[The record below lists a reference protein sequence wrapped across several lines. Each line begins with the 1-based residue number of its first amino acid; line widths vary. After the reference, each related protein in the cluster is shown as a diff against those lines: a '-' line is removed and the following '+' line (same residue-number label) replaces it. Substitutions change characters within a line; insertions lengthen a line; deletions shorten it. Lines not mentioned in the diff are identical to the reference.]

1 MFANIR
7 SLNREMVNMFN
18 FDPGAARA
26 DFEQSGYVHLR
37 GLLKAEVVKNLTDFL
52 DRAIRENVDEKGE
65 WRIYGKK
72 RQFLYDFP
80 DTEWAEEFRRGM
92 AALTGI
98 DEDAFTISERHL
110 KVYDRD
116 AEPWPAPHKDRAASE
131 ISIGLPVSI
140 PEKSSACV
148 FPGLQSGPNLEEHA
162 VFITDRDHPDLD
174 KIYQLEECV
183 MLHEQPGDLVAFLGS
198 SIYHER
204 VHPAGAAILYIK
216 INGAGSDPLGENIYG
231 ALEPELEPA

>member
-1 MFANIR
+1 
-7 SLNREMVNMFN
+7 MFN
-18 FDPGAARA
+18 FHPGLARA
-26 DFEQSGYVHLR
+26 DFEQRGYVHLR
-37 GLLKAEVVKNLTDFL
+37 GVLDQAMIDHLTGFLEKALQES
-52 DRAIRENVDEKGE
+52 VDEQDE

-72 RQFLYDFP
+72 RQFLFDFP
-80 DTEWAEEFRRGM
+80 DSESAEQFRCGM

-98 DEDAFTISERHL
+98 DHDELTISERHL

-116 AEPWPAPHKDRAASE
+116 AAPWPAPHKDRAASQ

-148 FPGLQSGPNLEEHA
+148 FPGLQAGPNLEEHA
-162 VFITDRDHPDLD
+162 VFMTDRDYPHLD
-174 KIYQLEECV
+174 EIYQLEECV
-183 MLHEQPGDLVAFLGS
+183 MLHERPGDLVAFLGS

-216 INGAGSDPLGENIYG
+216 VNGAGSDPLGEDIYHVT
-231 ALEPELEPA
+231 ELA

>member
-1 MFANIR
+1 
-7 SLNREMVNMFN
+7 MFN
-18 FDPGAARA
+18 FDPGVARA
-26 DFEQSGYVHLR
+26 EFEQSGYVHLR
-37 GLLKAEVVKNLTDFL
+37 EVLKQAVIDNLNDFL
-52 DRAIRENVDEKGE
+52 KKALQESVDEQGE

-80 DTEWAEEFRRGM
+80 DSETAEKFRCGM

-98 DEDAFTISERHL
+98 DYDELTISERHL

-116 AEPWPAPHKDRAASE
+116 AKPWPAPHKDRAASQ

-140 PEKSSACV
+140 PENSSACV
-148 FPGLQSGPNLEEHA
+148 FPGLQAGPNPEEHA
-162 VFITDRDHPDLD
+162 VFMTDRDHPHLD

-183 MLHEQPGDLVAFLGS
+183 MLHERPGDLVAFLGS

-216 INGAGSDPLGENIYG
+216 VNGAGSDPLGQDIYH
-231 ALEPELEPA
+231 ATELT

>member
-1 MFANIR
+1 MFI
-7 SLNREMVNMFN
+7 

-26 DFEQSGYVHLR
+26 EFEQSGYVHLR
-37 GLLKAEVVKNLTDFL
+37 GVLEQSVIDNLTDFL
-52 DRAIRENVDEKGE
+52 NRALQENIDEQGE
-65 WRIYGKK
+65 WQIFGKK

-80 DTEWAEEFRRGM
+80 DSNSAEQFRLGM

-98 DEDAFTISERHL
+98 DYDELTISERHL
-110 KVYDRD
+110 KVYDRN
-116 AEPWPAPHKDRAASE
+116 AAPWPAPHKDRAASQ

-140 PEKSSACV
+140 PENSSACV
-148 FPGLQSGPNLEEHA
+148 FPGLQAGPNTEEHA
-162 VFITDRDHPDLD
+162 VFMTDRDYPHLD

-183 MLHEQPGDLVAFLGS
+183 MLHERPGDLVAFLGS

-216 INGAGSDPLGENIYG
+216 VNGAGSDPLGENIYR
-231 ALEPELEPA
+231 AVEMA